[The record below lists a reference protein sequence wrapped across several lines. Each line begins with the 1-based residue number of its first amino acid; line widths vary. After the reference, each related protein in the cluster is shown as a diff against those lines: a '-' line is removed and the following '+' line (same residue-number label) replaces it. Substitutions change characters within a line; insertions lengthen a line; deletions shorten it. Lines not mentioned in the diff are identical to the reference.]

1 MVEHSGDRRHVSGFG
16 GFIMQRIAITV
27 FLSALVAACGQQSP
41 AAGEAGA
48 PVAELDFIEAVPI
61 VEDEVAPVA
70 QPRPAAKKEEPEEDR
85 GPAGDKAAEAAP
97 APTAPPSPEPA
108 ADDATS
114 ATRRANETTATP
126 DVATAPETPSRP
138 DQM

>member
-1 MVEHSGDRRHVSGFG
+1 MVEHSGDRWHVSGFG
-16 GFIMQRIAITV
+16 GSIMQRIAISIV
-27 FLSALVAACGQQSP
+27 LAGLLAACGQQSP

-70 QPRPAAKKEEPEEDR
+70 QPRPAAKTEEPEEDR
-85 GPAGDKAAEAAP
+85 GPAKDKAAEAAP
-97 APTAPPSPEPA
+97 APTAPPSSPEPA

-126 DVATAPETPSRP
+126 DVAKAPEPPSRP
-138 DQM
+138 D

>member
-1 MVEHSGDRRHVSGFG
+1 MTEDSRDRRRVSGFG
-16 GFIMQRIAITV
+16 GSIMQRIAISIV
-27 FLSALVAACGQQSP
+27 LAGLMAACGQQSP

-70 QPRPAAKKEEPEEDR
+70 QPRPAAKNEEPEEDL
-85 GPAGDKAAEAAP
+85 GTAEDKAAEAAP